1 MFSVATPY
9 MRLFDPQSQRDKYIN
24 NIQKQCIYKIE
35 NSNLSWTNY
44 TEKTASIFYSSGCI
58 PIRSVLK
65 IKVNKTKKRCEEII
79 FNAFESL
86 RNNEKQPNED
96 SIYATINKDLTSVTM
111 ENWKNDELFN

>member
-9 MRLFDPQSQRDKYIN
+9 MRLFDPQSHRDKYIN

-35 NSNLSWTNY
+35 NSDLSWTNY
-44 TEKTASIFYSSGCI
+44 TEKTASIFCSSGCI

-79 FNAFESL
+79 FSAIESL